1 MLGSIEMF
9 RAVFAAVRAYL
20 DARSHAA
27 TTAAL

>member
-1 MLGSIEMF
+1 VLTPRMF
-9 RAVFAAVRAYL
+9 ATVFAAVRAYL

>member
-1 MLGSIEMF
+1 VLTTEMF